1 MNRYAGIYANG
12 MHEPVIIELRL
23 LGYIVEEHY
32 PDHHVVIFKSRNSEE
47 ESDINPL
54 CFLYHFQLIGSYGV
68 KGQHFP
74 PIIEISSTS
83 EKSHRKRTNNF
94 KKKHRIR
101 DEYAIADATTI
112 LQKHIEDSCEEY
124 FKHLNKP
131 WKIVCERQGDHA
143 FSGEDICRLFGEV
156 AKDKFKE
163 AREKGMQIENVS
175 LKHHK
180 VEIFIFISNAN
191 NGNTETDQKTDQE
204 WQNDD
209 SQQIDLWFFGI
220 RNKVGNFKLLEEK
233 CDLSKQL
240 SKGCENFTSESKESV
255 NYKNDPPSTTNNSIA
270 ACLIILAVE
279 KYFLKNKSI
288 LFLDPMCGVGTIPF
302 VFEQLASKLGWK
314 PILFGSEVDTSSVKL
329 FNRKKSELM
338 KHREKAPHNVHQNEL
353 CSFSYL
359 NIVMANTLNLPFGS
373 DTFNLIIVDPPWGH
387 RHGKNHVIMKNMFR
401 WMKEWVRVLK
411 HGGILGIMTIRT
423 KQVLHEYNSHFSD
436 GRGLELLERVYFE
449 NSGMSQCCYFI
460 FRKIIT

>member
-12 MHEPVIIELRL
+12 MHEPVTIELRL

-32 PDHHVVIFKSRNSEE
+32 PDHHVVIFISRNSEKE
-47 ESDINPL
+47 DDVNPL

-68 KGQHFP
+68 QGQHFP
-74 PIIEISSTS
+74 PIIEFSSAS
-83 EKSHRKRTNNF
+83 EKSNRKRTNNF

-124 FKHLNKP
+124 FKHLNQP

-143 FSGEDICRLFGEV
+143 FSGEDICRLFGDV

-163 AREKGMQIENVS
+163 AREQGIQIENVS
-175 LKHHK
+175 LKYHK
-180 VEIFIFISNAN
+180 IEIFIFISNAN
-191 NGNTETDQKTDQE
+191 NNHTESDPKKDKKY
-204 WQNDD
+204 QNGD
-209 SQQIDLWFFGI
+209 SQEIDLWFFGI
-220 RNKVGNFKLLEEK
+220 RNKVWDFKSLK
-233 CDLSKQL
+233 QTCDTSKELSE
-240 SKGCENFTSESKESV
+240 GCEKFKSDSKESIS
-255 NYKNDPPSTTNNSIA
+255 YKNDPPSTTNNSIA
-270 ACLIILAVE
+270 ACLIILAIE

-302 VFEQLASKLGWK
+302 VFENLSSKLGWK
-314 PILFGSEVDTSSVKL
+314 PILFGSEVDANSVKL
-329 FNRKKSELM
+329 FNQKISELM
-338 KHREKAPHNVHQNEL
+338 KHKKTAPHNTPQNEL
-353 CSFSYL
+353 FGFNGLS
-359 NIVMANTLNLPFGS
+359 IVIANTLNLPFLS
-373 DTFNLIIVDPPWGH
+373 DTFDLIIVDPPWGH

-423 KQVLHEYNSHFSD
+423 KQVSHEYNSHFSD
-436 GRGLELLERVYFE
+436 GRGLELLERVYFD

-460 FRKIIT
+460 FRKVKT